1 MTAACSLSKVEL
13 KKKNK
18 TFNYANCRIYY
29 GQLGEDIWEEAVP
42 NQLILSADS
51 FSHVLLCE

>member
-29 GQLGEDIWEEAVP
+29 GQLGEDIWERGSS
-42 NQLILSADS
+42 QSIDS
-51 FSHVLLCE
+51 IS